1 MDKSDKRPV
10 KTPTRAPATKPGVRL
25 AEVFEAAARPAGSDL
40 DAFPELARAHAHPLA
55 EEPAEVEFAGEAESS
70 RDFLD
75 RQPLVTEELTRPI
88 QPHTQQELVNA
99 LVLKGF
105 EHPLQTRPADA
116 RRLRQLGHL
125 PVATWV
131 RHDQADRPRQR
142 LRGIHLRQVEDT
154 ARFQQTAQN
163 LSDDRVN
170 FPFVTS
176 RSSS

>member
-1 MDKSDKRPV
+1 MDKTDKRPV
-10 KTPTRAPATKPGVRL
+10 KTPTRRPGVRL
-25 AEVFEAAARPAGSDL
+25 AEVVEAAARPSASDL

-116 RRLRQLGHL
+116 RRLRQLRYL
-125 PVATWV
+125 PVTTRV
-131 RHDQADRPRQR
+131 SHHQADRTRQR
-142 LRGIHLRQVEDT
+142 LWGIHLRQTEDT
-154 ARFQQTAQN
+154 ARFQQT
-163 LSDDRVN
+163 
-170 FPFVTS
+170 
-176 RSSS
+176 